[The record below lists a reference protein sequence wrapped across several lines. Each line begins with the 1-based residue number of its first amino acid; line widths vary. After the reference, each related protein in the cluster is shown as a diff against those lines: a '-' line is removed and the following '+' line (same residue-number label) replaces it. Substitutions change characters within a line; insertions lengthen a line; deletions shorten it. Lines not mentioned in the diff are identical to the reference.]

1 MKVQVGDKVKLPD
14 EKRRYTVQARDD
26 RYIICTKYF
35 NLQNT
40 VMYFIV
46 DLKNKWR
53 APDNMIFCFGY
64 ETREQCEERLA
75 DLQSGTIELSQRR
88 GIPLDI
94 DIE

>member
-1 MKVQVGDKVKLPD
+1 MKVQVGDKIKIPS

-26 RYIICTKYF
+26 RYVICTKYF

-40 VMYFIV
+40 VFYFIV
-46 DLKNKWR
+46 DLKEKWR
-53 APDNMIFCFGY
+53 APDNMIFCSGY
-64 ETREQCEERLA
+64 ETQEQCEERLSE
-75 DLQSGTIELSQRR
+75 LQSGQIELSRRR